1 MGRTHLEAKISK
13 PIQGKVG
20 QTLGLYRLSRSSVTI
35 NDDGHC
41 GHSGTRLA
49 ERLHCRH
56 HGAACCRRVLN
67 GHNGAPS
74 HVRSLNLS
82 LQTVRLRFLTHHEC
96 IESEP
101 SRGGGVQDRGRD
113 RVRAKGQA
121 PDGVNIGRTESGLFK
136 RIEHEV
142 PDERCR
148 CMVKR
153 HAPQVD
159 VIIGLFAGR
168 ESDTAA
174 HHRQVADE
182 VTELFA
188 GRRQRHGDQP
198 SESPAS
204 FGLQSCCR
212 VAATTEGPAMVSAH
226 LAVTADASIGTIDRY
241 LFGSFVEHLGR
252 SVYTGIY
259 EPGHPT
265 ADADGFR
272 HDVLDLVAELGV
284 SIIRYPGG
292 NFVSGYRWEDGVGPR
307 ELRPRRLDLAWHTI
321 ETNEVGLHEFMTWL
335 DRTGAEPM
343 LAVNFGTRGLEEAL
357 DFVEYC
363 VIDSGTAL
371 ADARVANGRRAPIR
385 PNVWCLGNEMDGP
398 WQLGH
403 LSAEDY
409 AKKAASVAHAIR
421 LIDPDTTLVACGSS
435 SRDMPTFGHWE
446 RTVLEAT
453 YEYVDLLSCH
463 AYYWERDGDLASFLA
478 SGVDMEGFIDEVV
491 AVADEVKEATG
502 SDKTINL
509 SFDEWN
515 VWYLKRHMEKEAIT
529 GIDNWPVAPRLLE
542 DIYSVADGV
551 VVGGLLIALLKHAD
565 RVKTACMAQLVNVIG
580 PIMTEPGGPAWRQT
594 TFFPFAITARLARGE
609 AVAVTVDAPIASTGR
624 YGDVPLVDAV
634 ATKNGNAAALF
645 LLNRSTDT
653 PTEVDIDVSAL
664 EASAVVAALT
674 LADDDPYAC
683 NTLDEPERVGIAD
696 NTSVHLADGRLRI
709 TLPACSWT
717 AIELV
722 R

>member
-1 MGRTHLEAKISK
+1 
-13 PIQGKVG
+13 
-20 QTLGLYRLSRSSVTI
+20 
-35 NDDGHC
+35 
-41 GHSGTRLA
+41 
-49 ERLHCRH
+49 
-56 HGAACCRRVLN
+56 
-67 GHNGAPS
+67 
-74 HVRSLNLS
+74 
-82 LQTVRLRFLTHHEC
+82 
-96 IESEP
+96 
-101 SRGGGVQDRGRD
+101 
-113 RVRAKGQA
+113 
-121 PDGVNIGRTESGLFK
+121 
-136 RIEHEV
+136 
-142 PDERCR
+142 
-148 CMVKR
+148 
-153 HAPQVD
+153 
-159 VIIGLFAGR
+159 
-168 ESDTAA
+168 
-174 HHRQVADE
+174 
-182 VTELFA
+182 
-188 GRRQRHGDQP
+188 
-198 SESPAS
+198 
-204 FGLQSCCR
+204 
-212 VAATTEGPAMVSAH
+212 MVSAH
-226 LAVTADASIGTIDRY
+226 LAVTADASIGAIDRH

-272 HDVLDLVAELGV
+272 QDVLDLVAELGV

-371 ADARVANGRRAPIR
+371 SDARIANGRRAPIR

-453 YEYVDLLSCH
+453 YEHVDLLSCH

-491 AVADEVKEATG
+491 AVADEVKAATG

-515 VWYLKRHMEKEAIT
+515 VWYLKRHMDKEAIT
-529 GIDNWPVAPRLLE
+529 GIDNWPIAPRLLE

-594 TFFPFAITARLARGE
+594 TFYPFAITSRLARGE
-609 AVAVTVDAPIASTGR
+609 AVAVTVDAPTASTGR
-624 YGDVPLVDAV
+624 YGEVPLVDAV
-634 ATKNGNAAALF
+634 ATRDGDVSALF
-645 LLNRSTDT
+645 LLNRATDA
-653 PTEVDIDVSAL
+653 PVELDIDVTAL
-664 EASAVVAALT
+664 GASAIVAALT

-683 NTLDEPERVGIAD
+683 NTLDEPERVGLAA
-696 NTSVHLADGRLRI
+696 NTSASLAEGRLRI